1 MSHLIKAAVLIKQN
15 NAILLVQEKSP
26 RVCGLWNWPQ
36 GTPEKGE
43 GLEDT
48 AIREVKEE
56 TGLDIQIKKK
66 ITVLQNTFAD
76 TKELHIYEGLI
87 VGGVVD
93 FPKDEILNVQYFTL
107 EQIKEMKHKVVGSW
121 IYKVVSENN

>member
-15 NAILLVQEKSP
+15 DAILLVQEKSP
-26 RVCGLWNWPQ
+26 RVYGLWNWPQ

-43 GLEDT
+43 SLEDT

-66 ITVLQNTFAD
+66 ITILQNTFAD

-87 VGGVVD
+87 VGGVID

-107 EQIKEMKHKVVGSW
+107 EQIKEMKHEVVGNW